1 MNSFIIALFTG
12 SYQVCLTTSI
22 MTMVAKVMSVAP
34 IGFEGHLIEVESDA
48 SKGLPNLQIV
58 GLGSKAIDEAKERVK
73 SAITNSQLEYPPTR
87 ITINLA
93 PAELPKDGT
102 HYDLPI
108 ALAILISSGQLRQEE
123 VHGAAFAGE
132 LALDGNLRPIRGA
145 VTVAETAKNAGLA
158 YIYLPSANAEQAS
171 LVSGITVIPVDSL
184 KSLYLHLKQEVKLP
198 SSPPT
203 VYHKRALDS
212 TSPSLDDVRGQEQ
225 AKRALIIAAAGHH
238 NILFT
243 GSPGAGKT
251 MLARTLANLLPAL
264 SSEEQIAVTKLHSLA
279 GEVIDD
285 IVTERP
291 FRSPHH
297 TASRVS
303 LIGGG
308 TRPKPGDISLA
319 HLGVLFLDEIP
330 EYPRATLEALRQP
343 LEDKKITVSR
353 ANGHASYPADFM
365 LVATMNPCPC
375 GFYGDKA
382 RECTCSS
389 TQILAYQKRLSGPF
403 LDRIDL
409 VVNVSRVPNDT
420 LLDQDSM
427 VKKQH
432 STAKSSIKDAVSRQ
446 ANRYKSGMKNNSN
459 LSSSEI
465 KAHLALSPDVRQL
478 LTKATERLS
487 LSARSYFKVIKV
499 ARTIADL
506 EGSADIT
513 TAHIG
518 EALQYRQN
526 T

>member
-1 MNSFIIALFTG
+1 M
-12 SYQVCLTTSI
+12 
-22 MTMVAKVMSVAP
+22 AP
-34 IGFEGHLIEVESDA
+34 VGFEGHLIEVESDA
-48 SKGLPNLQIV
+48 TRGLPSLQIV

-73 SAITNSQLEYPPTR
+73 SAIANSNLEYPARR

-108 ALAILISSGQLRQEE
+108 ALAILVSSGQLRQADIDN
-123 VHGAAFAGE
+123 AAFAGE
-132 LALDGNLRPIRGA
+132 LALDGSLRPIRGA
-145 VTVAETAKNAGLA
+145 ITIAEAAKKAGLT
-158 YIYLPSANAEQAS
+158 YVYLPEANAEQAS
-171 LVSGITVIPVDSL
+171 LIQGITIIPINSL
-184 KSLYLHLKQEVKLP
+184 SSLFLHLKQEVKLTEVV
-198 SSPPT
+198 SVSPAT
-203 VYHKRALDS
+203 VNPHPQ
-212 TSPSLDDVRGQEQ
+212 SPLLDDVKGQEQ
-225 AKRALIIAAAGHH
+225 AKRAMIIAAAGHH
-238 NILFT
+238 NILLT

-251 MLARTLANLLPAL
+251 MLAKTLVSLLPPL
-264 SSEEQIAVTKLHSLA
+264 SNEEQVAVTKLHSLA
-279 GEVIDD
+279 GEAVDTI
-285 IVTERP
+285 ITSRP

-297 TASRVS
+297 TASRAS

-308 TRPKPGDISLA
+308 TKPRPGDVSLA

-330 EYPRATLEALRQP
+330 EYPRSLLESLRQP

-375 GFYGDKA
+375 GFYGDTS

-403 LDRIDL
+403 MDRIDL
-409 VVNVSRVPNDT
+409 VVDVSRVPNDA
-420 LLDQDSM
+420 LLDTNTMS
-427 VKKQH
+427 KGQH
-432 STAKSSIKDAVSRQ
+432 IAAANDIKRAMDNQ
-446 ANRYKSGMKNNSN
+446 INRYKSSLKNNGN
-459 LSSSEI
+459 LTGSEI
-465 KAHLALSPDVRQL
+465 KNHLALSPPVRQL
-478 LTKATERLS
+478 LAKAADRLN

-506 EGSADIT
+506 ADSDDIT
-513 TAHIG
+513 PSHIS